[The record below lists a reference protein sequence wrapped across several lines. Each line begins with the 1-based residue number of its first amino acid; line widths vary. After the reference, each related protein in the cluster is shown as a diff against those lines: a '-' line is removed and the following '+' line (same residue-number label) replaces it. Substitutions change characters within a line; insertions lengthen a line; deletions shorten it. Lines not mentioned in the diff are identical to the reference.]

1 MKSKKNTSPVRSRD
15 KVLQSLYEI
24 ELGGS
29 TAKEILKDK
38 DIQEFFEDVKRLHY
52 IRRLFKRY
60 KDDNIL
66 KERLIINHLVTF
78 YNVFENKAATR
89 ILFHRIEKNFHSM
102 LKTFLV
108 YLNRMPTDQHADI
121 PLDNEIITKLR
132 GLN

>member
-1 MKSKKNTSPVRSRD
+1 MMYALLHYDNPHC
-15 KVLQSLYEI
+15 
-24 ELGGS
+24 
-29 TAKEILKDK
+29 K

-89 ILFHRIEKNFHSM
+89 I
-102 LKTFLV
+102 
-108 YLNRMPTDQHADI
+108 
-121 PLDNEIITKLR
+121 
-132 GLN
+132 